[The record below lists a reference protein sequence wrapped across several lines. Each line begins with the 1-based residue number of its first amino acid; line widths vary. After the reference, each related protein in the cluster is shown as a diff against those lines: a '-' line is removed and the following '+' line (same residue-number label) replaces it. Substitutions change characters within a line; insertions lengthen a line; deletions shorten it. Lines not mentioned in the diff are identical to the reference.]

1 MGIVDNVVQYFIAL
15 IVGVILLSVLWEV
28 VITVM
33 QDVPE
38 LYKYGFAIVIAA
50 AVALVALARGGF
62 NS

>member
-15 IVGVILLSVLWEV
+15 IVGVILLSVLWDV

-38 LYKYGFAIVIAA
+38 LYKYGIAIVIAA
-50 AVALVALARGGF
+50 AVALVALAKVGI